1 MKRILI
7 AILSVLAI
15 AAPASAQFRWGLK
28 AGVEINSLH
37 FSEEALQD
45 LIKSDNRAG
54 FVGGLTTEF
63 TVPLIGLGFDA
74 SVLYV
79 NRTTKMESA
88 ASHFQTPELGKDYIE
103 VPINL
108 KYKLSLPAIEKIV
121 APYVFTG
128 PSFAFLC
135 SKQGVTEAWEQK
147 KVDISWNI
155 GLGVQL
161 INHLQL
167 GASYGIGLNKALDY
181 TGQTNGSLGN
191 AGTNQLNCWTVTL
204 GYLF

>member
-37 FSEEALQD
+37 FSDKALKD
-45 LIKSDNRAG
+45 VMSSDNRAG

-79 NRTTKMESA
+79 NRTTKLESA
-88 ASHFQTPELGKDYIE
+88 SSADRVPELGKDFIE
-103 VPINL
+103 VPIHL

-147 KVDISWNI
+147 KWDVSWNI

-161 INHLQL
+161 VNHLQL

-181 TGQTNGSLGN
+181 VGHSNP